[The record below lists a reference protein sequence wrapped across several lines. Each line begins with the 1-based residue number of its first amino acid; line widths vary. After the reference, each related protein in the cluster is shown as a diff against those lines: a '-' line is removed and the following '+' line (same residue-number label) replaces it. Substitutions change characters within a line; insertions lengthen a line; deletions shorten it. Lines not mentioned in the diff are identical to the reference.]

1 MPESSWGFREY
12 RKYTAD
18 SHLGLLSACPICSMV
33 WKTWSKIFNGGNG
46 GKQLT
51 PNHERTINESLVSIY
66 PNLKDSLRTLL
77 LSSTEYV
84 TLTPYT
90 VRSSGH
96 MYIYFNNYGMLRT
109 TQWFQTHGNI
119 LSSLNPVMSSCLCS
133 NFSQVRKLR
142 IRDKKW
148 PSMCYPSGEL
158 GFNWAAF
165 ILRLVILSPH
175 YIT

>member
-51 PNHERTINESLVSIY
+51 PNHERTINEPLVSIY
-66 PNLKDSLRTLL
+66 PNLKDSLTTLL

-84 TLTPYT
+84 TLTPYA
-90 VRSSGH
+90 VRSITSHQLPRLGMKSKVHAVSYVHLMICLLALQRTKLHEFGICALGH
-96 MYIYFNNYGMLRT
+96 GLT
-109 TQWFQTHGNI
+109 GLSWKETHRP
-119 LSSLNPVMSSCLCS
+119 SSIKTPINLFSLASLLCS
-133 NFSQVRKLR
+133 LP
-142 IRDKKW
+142 I
-148 PSMCYPSGEL
+148 
-158 GFNWAAF
+158 
-165 ILRLVILSPH
+165 
-175 YIT
+175 